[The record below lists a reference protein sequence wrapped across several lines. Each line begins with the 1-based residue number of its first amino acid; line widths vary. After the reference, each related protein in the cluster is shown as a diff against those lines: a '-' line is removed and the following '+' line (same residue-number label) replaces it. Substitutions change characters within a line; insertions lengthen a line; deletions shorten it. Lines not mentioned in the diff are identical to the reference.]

1 MKDKKQIVIQVGS
14 LVIGKM
20 IGAWITG
27 SLLDA

>member
-14 LVIGKM
+14 LVIGTM
-20 IGAWITG
+20 IGVWITG